1 MLQFHEKILG
11 YNFWQENWH
20 EWKVNE
26 KSENLQCDIGGTSN
40 ISLQYMY
47 DQVQSM
53 SGETPDVFL
62 RSCKLMG

>member
-1 MLQFHEKILG
+1 M
-11 YNFWQENWH
+11 
-20 EWKVNE
+20 NE